1 MPKPNRP
8 LPLPFPSV
16 LRQGLLLCL
25 LLSLAAAP
33 AWAESAASGRLR
45 ELAELAEK
53 YSSEQ
58 NATAEEQTASRSLSS
73 LLAGPSANSEA
84 AGQAAL
90 ALTEIALGQ
99 GRADTAASLAGA
111 VLDIVAGNSG
121 GAWGTLAGQAKN
133 LLSAATTVR
142 EAYAANAAATDP
154 TLPYVNADAFDRKLS
169 SSLAERPA
177 CFEVLFPL
185 PVSMK
190 KLPERLDKWL
200 SAIEKF
206 GGKVEAV
213 PVAELRGL
221 FANLLELA
229 IKLYDLITAR
239 DLYAPAQQYNATVY
253 YKRSTGTVVKVVFTL
268 REQGK

>member
-8 LPLPFPSV
+8 LPQFLVPS
-16 LRQGLLLCL
+16 LLLCL
-25 LLSLAAAP
+25 LVCLAAAP
-33 AWAESAASGRLR
+33 AWAESDAAIRLR
-45 ELAELAEK
+45 ELADLADK
-53 YSSEQ
+53 YAVEQ
-58 NATAEEQTASRSLSS
+58 NATHEEQAASRSLSK
-73 LLAGPSANSEA
+73 LLVGPTANSEST
-84 AGQAAL
+84 GRAAL

-121 GAWGTLAGQAKN
+121 GAWGTLAGQAKG

-142 EAYAANAAATDP
+142 EAYASNAAATDP
-154 TLPYVNADAFDRKLS
+154 TLPYVNSDAFDRKLS

-177 CFEVLFPL
+177 RFEVLFPL

-200 SAIEKF
+200 SAIEKS

-221 FANLLELA
+221 FSDLLELA
-229 IKLYDLITAR
+229 IKLYDLFTAR
-239 DLYAPAQQYNATVY
+239 DLYEPAQHYNASVY
-253 YKRSTGTVVKVVFTL
+253 YKRSTGTLVKVAFTL